1 MTQPTYYS
9 ENGFSPL
16 EAFEQGLISKEELL
30 GFIKG
35 NVIKYVIRA
44 GKKNDPI
51 KDIDKAVDY
60 LNWMKKIMQ

>member
-1 MTQPTYYS
+1 MTQPTYYN

-51 KDIDKAVDY
+51 KDIEKAIDY
-60 LNWMKKIMQ
+60 LNWMKRIMQ